1 MAISSTVRTTYDN
14 APTNIVKVVDLP
26 WKAGRDHPSPREL
39 RASDTDR
46 ENVVRLLREAHGDGR
61 ITLDEHGERVER
73 AYAARTLGDLAGLT
87 ADLLPADEQPI
98 RLEPGPLHALF
109 ATVRRDGRWVV
120 PARFPVAAVF
130 GTLEIDLREA
140 LLQRRHVVIQAGVLG
155 GRVRLIVPEGVRVEF
170 TGRSI
175 MGSRALRVRG
185 SEGRDGPL
193 IEVSGTV
200 VFGSIGARTPKRRR
214 RPRLRRGGAA

>member
-1 MAISSTVRTTYDN
+1 M
-14 APTNIVKVVDLP
+14 DLP
-26 WKAGRDHPSPREL
+26 WKPGRDHPSPREL

-73 AYAARTLGDLAGLT
+73 AYAARTLGELALLT
-87 ADLLPADEQPI
+87 TDLLPADEQPI
-98 RLEPGPLHALF
+98 RLDSGPLHALF
-109 ATVRRDGRWVV
+109 GTVRREGRWVV
-120 PARFPVAAVF
+120 PARFPAAAVF

-140 LLQRRHVVIQAGVLG
+140 LLQRRHVVINAGVLG
-155 GRVRLIVPEGVRVEF
+155 GRIRLLVPEGVRVEF

-175 MGSRALRVRG
+175 MGSQALRVRG
-185 SEGRDGPL
+185 PGDRDAPL
-193 IEVSGTV
+193 IEVCGTIV
-200 VFGSIGARTPKRRR
+200 LGSIGARSPKRRR

>member
-1 MAISSTVRTTYDN
+1 MAMLFTVGSACDRP
-14 APTNIVKVVDLP
+14 PTNIVGVVDLP
-26 WKAGRDHPSPREL
+26 WRPAGDDLSPREL

-73 AYAARTLGDLAGLT
+73 AYAARTLGELAELT
-87 ADLLPADEQPI
+87 RDLLPADRQPI
-98 RLEPGPLHALF
+98 RLDPGPLHALF
-109 ATVRRDGRWVV
+109 GTVRRDGRWVV
-120 PARFPVAAVF
+120 PGRFAAAAVF

-140 LLQRRHVVIQAGVLG
+140 LLQRRHVVVRASVLG
-155 GRVRLIVPEGVRVEF
+155 GRLRLIVPEGVRVEF

-175 MGSRALRVRG
+175 AGSQALRR
-185 SEGRDGPL
+185 RRPPGPDAPV

-200 VFGSIGARTPKRRR
+200 VFGSVGVRTPKRRR
-214 RPRLRRGGAA
+214 LGRLRRPAR

>member
-1 MAISSTVRTTYDN
+1 MAMLSTVGTTYDK
-14 APTNIVKVVDLP
+14 APTNIVEVVELP
-26 WKAGRDHPSPREL
+26 WKPGRAQPSPREL

-46 ENVVRLLREAHGDGR
+46 ENVVQLLREAHSDGR

-73 AYAARTLGDLAGLT
+73 AYAARTLGELATLT
-87 ADLLPADEQPI
+87 ADLLPVDEQPI
-98 RLEPGPLHALF
+98 RLDSGPLHALF
-109 ATVRRDGRWVV
+109 GTVRRDGRWVV

-140 LLQRRHVVIQAGVLG
+140 LLQRRHVVINAGVLG
-155 GRVRLIVPEGVRVEF
+155 GRIRLLVPEGVRVEF

-175 MGSRALRVRG
+175 MGSQALRVRG
-185 SEGRDGPL
+185 SGDRDAPL

-200 VFGSIGARTPKRRR
+200 VLGSIGARTPRRR
-214 RPRLRRGGAA
+214 RPRFRRGGLA